1 MQWLSSSYG
10 AAWTSALSSWVAFPC
25 FLVPLVQAGHMLGF
39 LSGQVWIIAWGSK
52 PSIYLE
58 GGKKV
63 FVKQIFVWSASVT
76 AMMDKVRTVLKAF
89 AHVNIILKLS
99 VSMEEIYLLQ
109 HPPGA
114 SLGRW
119 GDALEPGVMALPWLW
134 VPPSL
139 MSLGDLLN
147 QQWVSRYLH
156 SQGQVRCQGLQLLE
170 IPLSVFYLGFNLLIS
185 HRCSGGKCQGKW
197 RLEEQH
203 SSGRNNFSHQIF
215 FLGRSKK

>member
-1 MQWLSSSYG
+1 M
-10 AAWTSALSSWVAFPC
+10 AFQQ
-25 FLVPLVQAGHMLGF
+25 LWWSLNIYIKF
-39 LSGQVWIIAWGSK
+39 LSGFSLFFGPTGAGWAHAGISFTTSVNQAK
-52 PSIYLE
+52 YLFRRGE
-58 GGKKV
+58 KCQTNFCVICLCYNYDG
-63 FVKQIFVWSASVT
+63 QSP
-76 AMMDKVRTVLKAF
+76 TVLKAF

-119 GDALEPGVMALPWLW
+119 GDALEAGVMALPWLW

-170 IPLSVFYLGFNLLIS
+170 IPLSVFHLGFNLLIS

>member
-1 MQWLSSSYG
+1 M
-10 AAWTSALSSWVAFPC
+10 AFQQLWWSLNIC
-25 FLVPLVQAGHMLGF
+25 IKF
-39 LSGQVWIIAWGSK
+39 LSGFSLFFGPTGAGWAHAGISFRASVNHCLRVKAK
-52 PSIYLE
+52 YLSRRGE
-58 GGKKV
+58 KSV
-63 FVKQIFVWSASVT
+63 CQIFVWSASVT

-119 GDALEPGVMALPWLW
+119 GDALEAGVMALPWLW
-134 VPPSL
+134 VLPSL

-170 IPLSVFYLGFNLLIS
+170 VPLSVFYLGFNLLIS